1 MIIAIM
7 GLQGSGKTT
16 VANFLTEYLNQQ
28 HFLTTKYG
36 IKNTFTKRI
45 LDLLES
51 FPEDFQ
57 QKVTLGQEKEL
68 FRRIS
73 TWAEMVDNGIW
84 SDEYVRKVIELLKI
98 TNVVITDDI
107 RTSYNIKALDR
118 LSNDYKVILFKLDCP
133 ENIRKTRCSAWREEN
148 CYTEQETDYE
158 CLSKAIIHRIDTSK
172 PIKQTQDEI
181 AYYTTIAIKNK

>member
-1 MIIAIM
+1 M